1 MGRLLTLPAN
11 ILLGWKRQTNV
22 NTLAYYSEILIM
34 TVKIVQ
40 ALFSLH
46 FEVELPKWY

>member
-22 NTLAYYSEILIM
+22 NTLAYYSEILIIII
-34 TVKIVQ
+34 KKVQ
-40 ALFSLH
+40 TLFSLH
-46 FEVELPKWY
+46 LEVELPKWY